1 MQASLK
7 AVLGLAAVA
16 ALSQTALSTA
26 ASAADAPQCK
36 VVRMSDPGWT
46 DITSTNALFGV
57 VADALGY
64 EQKINTLAVPV
75 TFEGLKIGELDV
87 FLGNWMPVQA
97 RFVEPLVASG
107 DMVVV
112 KKNLDGIRF
121 TLAVPKYV
129 ADAGVTDFKDLAAN
143 ADKFGSKI
151 YSIEAGSAVNQTLTK
166 MVEQGDHGLKGWD
179 IVESSEQG
187 MLGQV
192 KRSEGRQEWVVF
204 PAWEP
209 HPMNTNHELVYL
221 SGGDAEFGPNF
232 GSSSVHTVTRK
243 GFAEDC
249 PNLTKLISQMTFTV
263 DMENEIMGKILDDGA
278 DPNAA
283 ALEYLKANPA
293 VVEPWVAGVTTFD
306 GGDGAA
312 AVKAK
317 LGG

>member
-1 MQASLK
+1 MNAALK
-7 AVLGLAAVA
+7 AVLSLAAAA
-16 ALSQTALSTA
+16 ALSQTALATA
-26 ASAADAPQCK
+26 AFAADAPACK

-57 VADALGY
+57 VVEALGY
-64 EQKINTLAVPV
+64 EQKVNTLAVPV

-112 KKNLDGIRF
+112 KQNLDGIRF

-129 ADAGVTDFKDLAAN
+129 ADAGVTDFKDLAPN
-143 ADKFGSKI
+143 AEKFGSKI

-166 MVEQGDHGLKGWD
+166 MVDQGDHGLKGWD

-192 KRSEGRQEWVVF
+192 KRAEGRDEWVVF

-221 SGGDAEFGPNF
+221 TGGDKEFGPNF
-232 GSSSVHTVTRK
+232 GSSSVHTVVRK
-243 GFAEDC
+243 GFTEDC
-249 PNLTKLISQMTFTV
+249 PNLTKLLTQLTFTV
-263 DMENEIMGKILDDGA
+263 DMENEIMGEILDNGT
-278 DPNAA
+278 DPNKA
-283 ALEYLKANPA
+283 ALAYLKANPA

-312 AVKAK
+312 AVKEK
-317 LGG
+317 LGL

>member
-1 MQASLK
+1 MTRKMTAFI
-7 AVLGLAAVA
+7 ALAAA
-16 ALSQTALSTA
+16 TALSTLAPA
-26 ASAADAPQCK
+26 AFAADAPACK
-36 VVRMSDPGWT
+36 TVRMSDPGWT

-57 VADALGY
+57 VAEALGY
-64 EQKINTLAVPV
+64 EQKVNTLAVPV

-87 FLGNWMPVQA
+87 FLGNWMPVQE

-129 ADAGVTDFKDLAAN
+129 ADAGVTDFKDLAPN

-192 KRSEGRQEWVVF
+192 KRAEGREEWIVF

-249 PNLTKLISQMTFTV
+249 PNLTKLLSQMTFTV
-263 DMENEIMGKILDDGA
+263 DMENEIMGEILDGGT
-278 DPNAA
+278 DPKKA
-283 ALEYLKANPA
+283 ALAYLKEHPD
-293 VVEPWVAGVTTFD
+293 VVTPWVAGVTTFD

-312 AVKAK
+312 AVKEA

>member
-1 MQASLK
+1 MNISLK
-7 AVLGLAAVA
+7 AVLGLAAAA
-16 ALSQTALSTA
+16 ALSQTALATA
-26 ASAADAPQCK
+26 ALAADAPACK

-64 EQKINTLAVPV
+64 EQKVNTLAVPV

-112 KKNLDGIRF
+112 KQNLDGIRF

-129 ADAGVTDFKDLAAN
+129 ADAGVTDFKDLAPN

-166 MVEQGDHGLKGWD
+166 MVEQGDHGLNGWE

-192 KRSEGRQEWVVF
+192 KRAEGRDEWVVF

-209 HPMNTNHELVYL
+209 HPMNTNHDLVYL
-221 SGGDAEFGPNF
+221 TGGDKEFGPNF

-243 GFAEDC
+243 GFAAEC
-249 PNLTKLISQMTFTV
+249 PNLTKLLTQMTFTV
-263 DMENEIMGKILDDGA
+263 DMENEIMGAILDGGT
-278 DPNAA
+278 DPKDA
-283 ALEYLKANPA
+283 ALAYLKAHPA

-312 AVKAK
+312 AVKAAI
-317 LGG
+317 GG